1 MPDWQTMS
9 ERVSTLKAL
18 IIGGLGTILFGG
30 LMVSVL
36 VINPRKEVHQDE
48 LTVIEGV
55 ISEAGDTQRLKGHVS
70 LQIWLKG
77 RAIPFRC
84 HDGPYP
90 GYFDR
95 DGLHLVK
102 PGETAKISVMT
113 VFLSEPSRDRYEGR
127 DFYPFVSLEV
137 GGRSLLTL
145 DGYNAWLR
153 SDNEVA
159 NWLLPLL
166 FGLCAMLFIAGLR
179 ARERG
184 DKYLPRWGF

>member
-36 VINPRKEVHQDE
+36 VINPRKELDVDH
-48 LTVIEGV
+48 LTIVEGT
-55 ISEAGDTQRLKGHVS
+55 ISETGETKKLKGHSS
-70 LQIWLKG
+70 LQVWLKG
-77 RAIPFRC
+77 RSIPFRC
-84 HDGPYP
+84 SDGPYP
-90 GYFDR
+90 KLFQRENLQHLKAGK
-95 DGLHLVK
+95 LVK
-102 PGETAKISVMT
+102 IGVETNEMA
-113 VFLSEPSRDRYEGR
+113 EPRRDNYEGQ
-127 DFYPFVSLEV
+127 DFYPLVSLEV
-137 GGRSLLTL
+137 EGRPLLTL
-145 DGYNAWLR
+145 ENYNSWLR

-166 FGLCAMLFIAGLR
+166 FGLCAFLFVAGLR